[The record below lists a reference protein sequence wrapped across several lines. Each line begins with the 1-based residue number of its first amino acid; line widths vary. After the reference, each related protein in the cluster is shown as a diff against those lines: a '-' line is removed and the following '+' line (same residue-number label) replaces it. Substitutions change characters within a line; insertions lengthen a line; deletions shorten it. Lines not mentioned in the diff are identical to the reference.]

1 MKTILRYFFVLLAG
15 AVIGLILYT
24 RFGLTESSEIKND
37 DSLFV
42 ENAYSAD
49 QTLAMANQEI
59 FSSRQNTITR
69 AVERIAP
76 AAVSV
81 NVMQVREYTRRSPFY
96 SRDPLLREF
105 FPEFFK
111 DQKLRQEIKS
121 MGTGFIISEDGYILT
136 NEHVVGEATEI
147 VITMTNGKKA
157 DAEIIGRDPT
167 TDVTLLKIDMN
178 GLPYLSL
185 GNSDQVI
192 LGEWAIAVG
201 NPFGLFEINNRA
213 TVTVGV
219 ISALDRD
226 FGEMDGRI
234 YLDMIQTDA
243 SINHGNSGGP
253 LCNALGEVIGMNT
266 FIYTASRYNDGSVG
280 IGFAIPINR
289 IKSLLDDLKK
299 FRKIDRDFWIGVRV
313 QNLNDVILR
322 EMNYES
328 NEGVIIVHIDR
339 GSPAEKAGLKLGDI
353 ITLIGTTKISSDKDI
368 ASAVYETDL
377 RVGDTLKFVIW
388 RDGKVLERVLKLESI
403 KASR

>member
-1 MKTILRYFFVLLAG
+1 MKTIIRSIFILLAG
-15 AVIGLILYT
+15 VIIGFILYT
-24 RFGLTESSEIKND
+24 KFGLPVSENSNTG

-42 ENAYSAD
+42 ESAYAEEQNRDSLN
-49 QTLAMANQEI
+49 QTI
-59 FSSRQNTITR
+59 SDSRRTTITR

-76 AAVSV
+76 AVVSV
-81 NVMQVREYTRRSPFY
+81 NVLQVREYTRRSPFY

-105 FPEFFK
+105 FPELFK

-121 MGTGFIISEDGYILT
+121 AGTGFIISEDGYILT
-136 NEHVVGEATEI
+136 NEHVVGEATET
-147 VITMTNGKKA
+147 VITMGDGKKA
-157 DAEIIGRDPT
+157 NAEIMGRDPT
-167 TDVTLLKIDMN
+167 SDVALLKIDMN
-178 GLPYLSL
+178 SLPYLTL

-253 LCNALGEVIGMNT
+253 LCNAFGEVIAMNT
-266 FIYTASRYNDGSVG
+266 FIYTANRYNEGSVG

-289 IKSLLDDLKK
+289 IKNLIDDLKK
-299 FRKIDRDFWIGVRV
+299 YHKIDRDYWIGVRV
-313 QNLNDVILR
+313 QNLNDVIVR
-322 EMNYES
+322 EMNYDRED
-328 NEGVIIVHIDR
+328 GVIIVHIDR

-353 ITLIGTTKISSDKDI
+353 ILQIGQTPISSDKDI
-368 ASAVYETDL
+368 AGAVYETDL
-377 RVGDTLKFVIW
+377 RVGDELEFVIW
-388 RDGKVLERVLKLESI
+388 REGRKFDKTMVLESI
-403 KASR
+403 KATR

>member
-1 MKTILRYFFVLLAG
+1 MKTILRYFFILLAG
-15 AVIGLILYT
+15 IVIGLILYT
-24 RFGLTESSEIKND
+24 RFGLSEPSDIKND

-49 QTLAMANQEI
+49 QTLALANQEI
-59 FSSRQNTITR
+59 FSSRQTTITR

-76 AAVSV
+76 AVVSV
-81 NVMQVREYTRRSPFY
+81 NVLQVREYTRKSPFY

-136 NEHVVGEATEI
+136 NEHVVGEATET

-167 TDVTLLKIDMN
+167 TDITLLKIDMN

-192 LGEWAIAVG
+192 LGEWAIAAG

-299 FRKIDRDFWIGVRV
+299 YQKIDRDFWIGVRV

-353 ITLIGTTKISSDKDI
+353 ITLIGTTKISGDKDI
-368 ASAVYETDL
+368 ATAVYETDL
-377 RVGDTLKFVIW
+377 RVGDKLKFVIW